1 MLGGQQGKTWTIIDE
16 ATLNALESEGANAV
30 STVGYRPGDNIDG
43 LKAAFEEQIDAGN
56 DFIAYGETLDELAEA
71 MKVDVKTFKD
81 TVDRYNELCEQGE
94 DVDFGKEAEYLHAL
108 ENGPFYAV
116 SPIMNFFGT
125 LGGIAVD
132 RSMRVL
138 RADGTTIEG
147 LYASGVCACDLW
159 KETYNVT
166 VSGGQNAYCCYSGRH
181 AAQIVKESL

>member
-71 MKVDVKTFKD
+71 MKVDAKTFKD

-94 DVDFGKEAEYLHAL
+94 DVDFGKRP
-108 ENGPFYAV
+108 NIFMP
-116 SPIMNFFGT
+116 
-125 LGGIAVD
+125 
-132 RSMRVL
+132 R
-138 RADGTTIEG
+138 
-147 LYASGVCACDLW
+147 
-159 KETYNVT
+159 
-166 VSGGQNAYCCYSGRH
+166 NAPCTPLVPS
-181 AAQIVKESL
+181 